1 MKSKIIGSLKSKTI
15 WFNLLTV
22 VVLIA
27 DMVGFQD
34 FQASGDLI
42 AITNILGN
50 IGLRFITR
58 TALESK

>member
-22 VVLIA
+22 IVLIA

-34 FQASGDLI
+34 FQAPGDLI
-42 AITNILGN
+42 TLTNILGN